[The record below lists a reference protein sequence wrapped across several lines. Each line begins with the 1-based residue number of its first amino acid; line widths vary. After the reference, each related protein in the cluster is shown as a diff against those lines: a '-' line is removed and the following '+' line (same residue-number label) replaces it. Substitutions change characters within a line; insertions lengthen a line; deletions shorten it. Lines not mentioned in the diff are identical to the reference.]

1 MNQLPV
7 NASYIRHLLAAAKSL
22 GADIPKAL
30 HRSGI
35 SAAALD
41 DPDAGITLAAHH
53 LLWQHLSAA
62 VGRENLGF
70 TAGRR
75 FRPAALGL
83 AGHVVAL
90 CGTAREALAAF
101 ERYRSLVGGDQIV
114 PRLHPADGHLE
125 LRYAPVDPGFAQSA
139 HSGESGMISLLML
152 TNSLTGVR
160 CAPLEAWFQHKRPAD
175 LRPYQELF
183 PCPLHFEK
191 PYRRLLLPRE
201 TMELKFVRAD
211 RALQRYLS
219 HHADALLQR
228 LHPDRSV
235 AEQVRGHLTQALA
248 SGEPQERLVAQQ
260 LGMSPRTL
268 QRHLRTEGVTFGKLL
283 DEVRHELARSYLRDK
298 SLGITDVA
306 FLLGYAEPS
315 TFFRAF
321 RRWTGTTPH
330 KARMQAYAL
339 RVKGLQAPPD
349 E

>member
-1 MNQLPV
+1 MTDPNRP
-7 NASYIRHLLAAAKSL
+7 N
-22 GADIPKAL
+22 
-30 HRSGI
+30 
-35 SAAALD
+35 D
-41 DPDAGITLAAHH
+41 DPAQAGEPVVSKPYVMPDDPEPGSVEMLQKEVADARDRTLRTLAEM
-53 LLWQHLSAA
+53 
-62 VGRENLGF
+62 ENL
-70 TAGRR
+70 RR
-75 FRPAALGL
+75 RTQRE
-83 AGHVVAL
+83 VEE
-90 CGTAREALAAF
+90 ARKFA
-101 ERYRSLVGGDQIV
+101 VT
-114 PRLHPADGHLE
+114 
-125 LRYAPVDPGFAQSA
+125 GFAQSA

-160 CAPLEAWFQHKRPAD
+160 SAPLEAWFQHKRPAD

-228 LHPDRSV
+228 LRPDRSV

-248 SGEPQERLVAQQ
+248 SGEPQERLVARQ
-260 LGMSPRTL
+260 LEMSPRTL

-298 SLGITDVA
+298 SIGITDIA

-330 KARMQAYAL
+330 KARMQAYAM
-339 RVKGLQAPPD
+339 RVKGLHAPPD
-349 E
+349 EQ